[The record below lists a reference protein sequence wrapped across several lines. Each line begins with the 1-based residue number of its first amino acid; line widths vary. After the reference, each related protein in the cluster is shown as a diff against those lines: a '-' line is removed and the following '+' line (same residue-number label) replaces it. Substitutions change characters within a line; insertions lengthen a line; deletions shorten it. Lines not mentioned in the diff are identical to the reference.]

1 MTPFLWSLPDS
12 TKFGAEI
19 GILNTQEPLI
29 TSSRSVLYFS
39 GVFCPNYLLKYF
51 GWLIFVLDKWIFSTI
66 TSISFPYPAGWLWE
80 RQRSWSRRRREGRPK
95 GFHRNTEVPTENSGI
110 LKNLVLHTQAGIEIK
125 VLSKYCW
132 IIRPLHHFSW
142 AESSGF

>member
-19 GILNTQEPLI
+19 GILNTQELII

-51 GWLIFVLDKWIFSTI
+51 GWLILVLDKWIFSTI
-66 TSISFPYPAGWLWE
+66 TSISFPYPAWLAVGATE
-80 RQRSWSRRRREGRPK
+80 ELEQEEAGGTAQRVSQK
-95 GFHRNTEVPTENSGI
+95 H
-110 LKNLVLHTQAGIEIK
+110 A
-125 VLSKYCW
+125 
-132 IIRPLHHFSW
+132 
-142 AESSGF
+142 SSD